1 MSHLTYEER
10 TLIEVMLNEN
20 HSLKAIAR
28 KLGRSPST
36 ISREIKSHSTIIP
49 RKMSNT
55 CKNQY
60 GCTYRHVCS
69 STCRLK
75 CKDCAKCVK
84 YCSDYIPDVCDRLTN
99 APYVCNGCL
108 QAYCR
113 RERKYY
119 KAISAQRGYESVLKD
134 SRSGF
139 NVTAEQLEQIDRKI
153 SPLLKQGV
161 SPYHVAQTI
170 KADIPVSVSTIYR
183 MVNSTKLDARNI
195 DLINKVKR
203 KERHYRAPNRNIID
217 SKTKDGHRYNDF
229 LCFQREHDYPVVEM
243 DCVEGCRDDSAVLL
257 TLHFVNSHMQLAFIL
272 NEHTSDSVVMALDK
286 MEMALG
292 TELFMQTCPLILTDN
307 GHEFLK
313 REELERS
320 CINPDIQRTTV
331 FYCEPNRSDEKGHC
345 EKNHT
350 HIRYVIP
357 KGYSMEPY
365 TQADISLMMNH
376 INSYYRKSL
385 MGKTPYE
392 VAMQMFPEDFF
403 VLLGLEQIPPEQVLL
418 KPSLLLH
425 SD

>member
-1 MSHLTYEER
+1 MKHLTYEER
-10 TLIEVMLNEN
+10 TMIEIMLNEN
-20 HSLKAIAR
+20 YSLKAIAK

-36 ISREIKSHSTIIP
+36 ISREIKSHFTTIP

-60 GCTYRHVCS
+60 GCIHRHICS
-69 STCRLK
+69 GSCRLR
-75 CKDCAKCVK
+75 CRDCAKCVK
-84 YCSDYIPDVCDRLTN
+84 YCRDYIPDICDRL
-99 APYVCNGCL
+99 AAPPYVCNGCV
-108 QAYCR
+108 QTHCR
-113 RERKYY
+113 KERKYY
-119 KAISAQRGYESVLKD
+119 KATSAQRGYESVLKD

-139 NVTAEQLEQIDRKI
+139 NITTGQLELINKQI
-153 SPLLKQGV
+153 SPLLKQGL

-170 KADIPVSVSTIYR
+170 KSDIPVSESTIYR
-183 MVNSTKLDARNI
+183 MVNAAKLDARNI

-203 KERHYRAPNRNIID
+203 KERHYHTRNREIID
-217 SKTKDGHRYNDF
+217 SKVKDGHRYEDF
-229 LCFQREHDYPVVEM
+229 LFFQSEHDYPVVEM
-243 DCVEGCRDDSAVLL
+243 DCVEGCKNDSAVLL

-272 NEHTSDSVVMALDK
+272 DEHTSDNVVLALDK
-286 MEMALG
+286 IETALG
-292 TELFMQTCPLILTDN
+292 TELFMQVCPLILTDN

-320 CINPDIQRTTV
+320 CFNPNIQRTTV

-365 TQADISLMMNH
+365 SQADISLMMNH

-385 MGKTPYE
+385 MGKTPYA

-403 VLLGLEQIPPEQVLL
+403 VLLGLELIPPEQVLL

>member
-1 MSHLTYEER
+1 MNHLTYEER

-20 HSLKAIAR
+20 HSLKATAK
-28 KLGRSPST
+28 KLQRSPST
-36 ISREIKSHSTIIP
+36 ISREIKNHLTIIP
-49 RKMSNT
+49 RKTSNT

-60 GCTYRHVCS
+60 GCTHRHICS
-69 STCRLK
+69 DTCRLR

-84 YCSDYIPDVCDRLTN
+84 YCNEYIPDICEQLTSS
-99 APYVCNGCL
+99 PYVCNGCV
-108 QAYCR
+108 QNRCR

-119 KAISAQRGYESVLKD
+119 KATSAQRGYESVLKD

-139 NVTAEQLEQIDRKI
+139 NVTAEQLKLIDQKI
-153 SPLLKQGV
+153 SPLLKQGL
-161 SPYHVAQTI
+161 SPYHVAQTL
-170 KADIPVSVSTIYR
+170 KSELPVSESTIYR

-203 KERHYRAPNRNIID
+203 KERRYCAGKRSIVDNQV
-217 SKTKDGHRYNDF
+217 KDGHRYDDF
-229 LCFQREHDYPVVEM
+229 LFFQREHDYPVVEM
-243 DCVEGCRDDSAVLL
+243 DCVEGRSDDNAVLL

-272 NEHTSDSVVMALDK
+272 DEHTADNVVLALDK
-286 MEMALG
+286 MEAALG
-292 TELFMQTCPLILTDN
+292 TELFMQSCPLLLTDN

-313 REELERS
+313 REKIERS
-320 CINPDIQRTTV
+320 CFDPNVQRTTV

-365 TQADISLMMNH
+365 SQADISLMMNH

-403 VLLGLEQIPPEQVLL
+403 VLLGLELIPPEQVLL